1 MYEQVGKCI
10 FSGLFDMLQS
20 PNSKA
25 KVYWAPVPGTETSKA
40 AQTAAPVMLKP
51 KKVATFNMATQTVGL
66 FYPSERE
73 LQKKRME
80 DEEKWAMEKQLRDR
94 KPLLTSVSP
103 GKGLSRIHLCQ
114 YCT

>member
-1 MYEQVGKCI
+1 
-10 FSGLFDMLQS
+10 MLR
-20 PNSKA
+20 P
-25 KVYWAPVPGTETSKA
+25 KV
-40 AQTAAPVMLKP
+40 
-51 KKVATFNMATQTVGL
+51 VATSSMATQTVGL

-103 GKGLSRIHLCQ
+103 GKGAQSQTQTMDSGVTSQC
-114 YCT
+114 